1 MAARSPIAAGVALA
15 VIAAVSFGATT
26 PVVAWAGRGLGPF
39 TTAALMYGGAAVI
52 ALALRRRPRARGAHL
67 RRTDAPRLVAIAI
80 VGAAVA
86 PVLLAWGVQR
96 AGATVTALLLNL
108 EAAFTVALARMWYR
122 EVIGHRVALA
132 LVAMAAGGAAVVVPG
147 AAWTAG
153 AALGMA
159 AVAGATLAWAT
170 DNALTRPLA
179 EREPLDV
186 VAAKASLGALCTTTV
201 ALIAAEPRP
210 GVAAAI
216 ALVACGATGYGLSLV
231 CYLRA
236 QRAIGAA
243 RTASVFALAPFLGAA
258 LAIATG
264 DRTGDAWTAVAAA
277 LMALGVW
284 LHATERHAHAHDHPA
299 TEHDH
304 LHHHDDGHHDH
315 VHAEPVVGEHA
326 HPHTHAA
333 VSHSHDHAPDLHH
346 DHPH

>member
-1 MAARSPIAAGVALA
+1 MVGRSPIAAGVALA
-15 VIAAVSFGATT
+15 VVAAVSFGATT

-39 TTAALMYGGAAVI
+39 STAALMYGGAALI
-52 ALALRRRPRARGAHL
+52 ALALRRRHADRGARLRRADRARL
-67 RRTDAPRLVAIAI
+67 IAIAV

-108 EAAFTVALARMWYR
+108 EAAFTVMLARLWYR

-186 VAAKASLGALCTTTV
+186 VAAKAGLGALCTSTV
-201 ALIAAEPRP
+201 ALIAGEPRP
-210 GVAAAI
+210 TAVAAA
-216 ALVACGATGYGLSLV
+216 ALLACGATGYGLSLV

-243 RTASVFALAPFLGAA
+243 PPAIIVASASATRGPIVSRYHSRASSTVNAASRLSSSAVTVAPARCTPQASSTGATARG
-258 LAIATG
+258 
-264 DRTGDAWTAVAAA
+264 
-277 LMALGVW
+277 
-284 LHATERHAHAHDHPA
+284 
-299 TEHDH
+299 
-304 LHHHDDGHHDH
+304 
-315 VHAEPVVGEHA
+315 
-326 HPHTHAA
+326 
-333 VSHSHDHAPDLHH
+333 
-346 DHPH
+346 